1 MLFAAVVVAA
11 VWLASIVPRTVVHL
25 DVGTLSFIAG
35 SVIPLLVGLLTKYN
49 AHPGLKGTLN
59 ALLSGAE
66 LNSRYRAGS
75 ALRSTN
81 TGQHGT
87 TSASGSGDIAGEEG
101 SVYEEAQLR
110 RGRGLV
116 PRCDRVPRDPGARCP
131 SVGRCERAG
140 GRRHRAHRGAAVRR
154 PPARV

>member
-59 ALLSGAE
+59 ALLSAIGGGIAVAIGAHGTVS
-66 LNSRYRAGS
+66 LGTWLFTMAQTF
-75 ALRSTN
+75 ALSIATYYGVWKPTGVAQAVQSSTACIGLALPSDPPTPVN
-81 TGQHGT
+81 TGPPVPAAPA
-87 TSASGSGDIAGEEG
+87 TSPAKK
-101 SVYEEAQLR
+101 
-110 RGRGLV
+110 
-116 PRCDRVPRDPGARCP
+116 
-131 SVGRCERAG
+131 
-140 GRRHRAHRGAAVRR
+140 AVSTKKRS
-154 PPARV
+154 